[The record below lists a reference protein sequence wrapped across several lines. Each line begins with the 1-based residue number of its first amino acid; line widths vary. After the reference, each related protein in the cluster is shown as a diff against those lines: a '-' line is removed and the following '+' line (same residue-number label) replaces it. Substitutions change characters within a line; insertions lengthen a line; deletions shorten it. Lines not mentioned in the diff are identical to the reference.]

1 MYTSNHEM
9 KVALERLSVA
19 LQQSVMQTQ
28 ATPSVERM
36 ASSEQHRQSDAPR
49 KTKASSPTT

>member
-28 ATPSVERM
+28 AMPSVERM
-36 ASSEQHRQSDAPR
+36 ESRAQHRQMDALR
-49 KTKASSPTT
+49 KVKDSSPTT